1 MATPGT
7 RSVPLSGA
15 DWFLA
20 TAERMMLAA
29 GQGGHMGLTVL
40 RLGPGLDLAALRSA
54 AARLAAASPIA
65 AARLPK
71 AILGVPR
78 WVWRA
83 WTRAPLFPWRNIA
96 GHSTRYARGV

>member
-29 GQGGHMGLTVL
+29 GQGEHMGLTVL

-65 AARLPK
+65 AARLLQAHPRR
-71 AILGVPR
+71 AALGVAR
-78 WVWRA
+78 G
-83 WTRAPLFPWRNIA
+83 RAPLFSRGGTSRA
-96 GHSTRYARGV
+96 TR